1 MPEVYKII
9 NNYAS
14 SIMHHLFQSRENTSN
29 LRNFREIDTH
39 NKNTLNYGLETEL
52 QGTVSLG

>member
-1 MPEVYKII
+1 MPQVYKII

-14 SIMHHLFQSRENTSN
+14 PIMHHLFQSRENTFN

-39 NKNTLNYGLETEL
+39 NKKTLNYGLETEL
-52 QGTVSLG
+52 QGTVFLG